1 MRRPYQE
8 LVGRSVGVRG
18 EGGGGWYTVGGVIG
32 PACKW
37 IGAALGGCSCGGR
50 AGSRGVTGMAVG
62 SDSCSPCSKL
72 VCCLSYIPFHLFD
85 SAASI
90 VAPGTTRRRHSAWRP
105 ARLGAGGRQC
115 EPGPSPVTAGL
126 LDCQRA
132 VLRPCLTRQY
142 SAHASACRLF
152 GNANQNPR
160 PSRWGCSAVN
170 GLLCAFDTRSVVRY
184 GAHDHGCGHALTRN
198 PR

>member
-1 MRRPYQE
+1 
-8 LVGRSVGVRG
+8 
-18 EGGGGWYTVGGVIG
+18 
-32 PACKW
+32 
-37 IGAALGGCSCGGR
+37 
-50 AGSRGVTGMAVG
+50 MAVG

-132 VLRPCLTRQY
+132 VLRSCLTRQY

-184 GAHDHGCGHALTRN
+184 GAHDHGCGHAESALELLAWPRVWVEFCCWTRN
-198 PR
+198 PLRQNAGRVQKIRN